1 MGEEKREE
9 KRECVY
15 VCGVVDKYASGRDRC
30 TVGNIKTEV
39 GKEDG
44 HTHLTAKVV
53 RETSPSNNSTYAAHP
68 LPNPEQTTVP
78 RLLHL
83 L

>member
-1 MGEEKREE
+1 M
-9 KRECVY
+9 CT
-15 VCGVVDKYASGRDRC
+15 CGVDKYASGRNRC

-44 HTHLTAKVV
+44 HAHTAKVV
-53 RETSPSNNSTYAAHP
+53 QKRLPTTTSTYAAHP